1 MKSVNLFKGL
11 IVLLC
16 FFSCK
21 EQQKKND
28 SPLIIASGQ
37 MPAMEKDN
45 SGKIHLVYGTG
56 DSIMYTYSEDKGRS
70 FSSPELVDTLAA
82 MEVGAACSAQIT
94 AVKDG
99 LSIMAADNAGNIFS
113 FIKDQSGKW
122 TKAAR
127 VNDMDTT
134 NKEGF
139 LGLSSDGNNSL
150 FAIWP
155 DLRDD
160 GHNKI
165 YGAKSTDGGKS
176 WSKNI
181 MIYTSPDSTVCE
193 CCKPSVVMKDNNV
206 YVMFRN
212 FLNGNRDLYLIQSAD
227 GGNSFGEA
235 QKLGTG
241 NWQLDG
247 CPMDGGGLTVNNSG
261 QVQTVWRREDKIF
274 AAVPGAAEKEIGKG
288 KGCTIETVN
297 GKNIYAWSDNNAD
310 ITCMLPDGTKKII
323 GKGSLPLLKSVSDNE
338 VICVW
343 QQENNIESVVVNL

>member
-1 MKSVNLFKGL
+1 MKSISLFTVL
-11 IVLLC
+11 IVLMF

-37 MPAMEKDN
+37 MPAMVKDS
-45 SGKIHLVYGTG
+45 SGKLHLVYGTG

-70 FSSPELVDTLAA
+70 FSSPELVDTLTALVA
-82 MEVGAACSAQIT
+82 SATRGPQIT
-94 AVKDG
+94 SAKDG
-99 LSIMAADNAGNIFS
+99 LSIIAADNTGNIFS
-113 FIKDQSGKW
+113 FIKGQSGKW
-122 TKAAR
+122 AKAAR

-139 LGLSSDGNNSL
+139 LGLSSDGNNNL

-165 YGAKSTDGGKS
+165 YGARSTDGGKS

-212 FLNGNRDLYLIQSAD
+212 FLKGNRDLYLIQSAD

-247 CPMDGGGLTVNNSG
+247 CPMDGGGLAINNNG
-261 QVQTVWRREDKIF
+261 QVQTVWRREDKVF

-288 KGCTIETVN
+288 KGCTVETVN
-297 GKNIYAWSDNNAD
+297 GKNIYAWADNNAD
-310 ITCMLPDGTKKII
+310 IICLLPDGTKKII
-323 GKGSLPLLKSVSDNE
+323 GKGSLPLLKSISDIE
-338 VICVW
+338 VICIW
-343 QQENNIESVVVNL
+343 QQEKNIKSAVINL

>member
-1 MKSVNLFKGL
+1 MKLVCLF
-11 IVLLC
+11 IVLIILVC

-21 EQQKKND
+21 EQQNKND
-28 SPLIIASGQ
+28 SPLLIASGQ
-37 MPAMEKDN
+37 MPAMVKDS

-82 MEVGAACSAQIT
+82 MVAGAACSPQIT
-94 AVKDG
+94 TTEDG
-99 LSIMAADNAGNIFS
+99 LSIIAANNAGNIFS

-122 TKAAR
+122 TKTAR

-139 LGLSSDGNNSL
+139 LGLSSDGNNIL

-165 YGAKSTDGGKS
+165 YGARSTDGGKS

-181 MIYTSPDSTVCE
+181 MIYTSPDSTICE
-193 CCKPSVVMKDNNV
+193 CCKPSVIMKGRNI

-247 CPMDGGGLTVNNSG
+247 CPMDGGSIVVNNSG
-261 QVQTVWRREDKIF
+261 EVQTVWRREDKIF
-274 AAVPGAAEKEIGKG
+274 SAVPGAAEKEIGKG

-297 GKNIYAWSDNNAD
+297 RKNIYAWSDNNAD
-310 ITCMLPDGTKKII
+310 ITCLLPDGTKKII